1 MADALMSFCA
11 PVYSF
16 AAHFAFNGIDLNRRH
31 GSDSLYTASMESDSP
46 MTQDVK
52 WLVRQV

>member
-1 MADALMSFCA
+1 MADALMSFCV

-31 GSDSLYTASMESDSP
+31 GSDSLYIASMESDSP